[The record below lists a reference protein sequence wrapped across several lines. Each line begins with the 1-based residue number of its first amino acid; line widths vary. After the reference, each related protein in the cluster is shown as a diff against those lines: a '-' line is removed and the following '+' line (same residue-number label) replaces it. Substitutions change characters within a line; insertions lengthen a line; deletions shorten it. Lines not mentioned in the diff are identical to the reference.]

1 MTSSPRRFGGFLRGT
16 CEVVVIPMHPKTH
29 RFPTQGRCH
38 IARTQGACPRAA
50 RLRAYVSFVKP
61 CASGSSVL
69 VRGEAVFS
77 IHFMNIYDK
86 IIRFLQKGIWPLIMV
101 VVSPVPRYADTTGD
115 VDRSRAGEM
124 LLKHEVWMMEEF
136 VYPYATVDVRW
147 LPVVNISAIGR
158 AFQVRPAGVPS
169 CSRLSWSSRHCGFR
183 NGCGGIRSGDGDFRS
198 PEWSWPSSAPT

>member
-1 MTSSPRRFGGFLRGT
+1 M
-16 CEVVVIPMHPKTH
+16 
-29 RFPTQGRCH
+29 
-38 IARTQGACPRAA
+38 
-50 RLRAYVSFVKP
+50 RAYVSFVKP

-77 IHFMNIYDK
+77 IHFMNIYGK

-101 VVSPVPRYADTTGD
+101 VVSPVPRCADTTGD

-147 LPVVNISAIGR
+147 LPIVNISAMGR
-158 AFQVRPAGVPS
+158 AFRVRPAAI
-169 CSRLSWSSRHCGFR
+169 RQFR
-183 NGCGGIRSGDGDFRS
+183 WGHSLAPQQHFLAQSVWYTIWHQSEDDLTRVRRTTLRVDPGGRVIEAR
-198 PEWSWPSSAPT
+198 EW